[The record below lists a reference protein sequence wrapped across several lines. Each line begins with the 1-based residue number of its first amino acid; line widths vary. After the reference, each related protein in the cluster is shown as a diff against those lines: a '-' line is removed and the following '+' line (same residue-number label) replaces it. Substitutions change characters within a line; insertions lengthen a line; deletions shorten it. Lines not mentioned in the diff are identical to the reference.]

1 MGTVFSIQT
10 RYEICVGNQKPKKPP
25 VENEDPAYFC
35 MSGLS
40 PDRLQVTP
48 DSRTLL
54 ISQFRVKIEQS
65 NRSWKPTL
73 NLHPIFTRNGSRE
86 SCLIED

>member
-1 MGTVFSIQT
+1 MLGSRVTD
-10 RYEICVGNQKPKKPP
+10 KPKKPP

-40 PDRLQVTP
+40 PDRLQVAP

-54 ISQFRVKIEQS
+54 I
-65 NRSWKPTL
+65 L
-73 NLHPIFTRNGSRE
+73 NGS
-86 SCLIED
+86 D

>member
-1 MGTVFSIQT
+1 MPGSRVTD
-10 RYEICVGNQKPKKPP
+10 KPKKPP

-40 PDRLQVTP
+40 PDRLQVAP

-54 ISQFRVKIEQS
+54 IFKKFRLEIRRKITMIETHASWAHVKTVVRI
-65 NRSWKPTL
+65 L
-73 NLHPIFTRNGSRE
+73 TRNR
-86 SCLIED
+86 